1 MSLNSEVS
9 RVLYEI
15 GELHAVKGE
24 SFRSRAYLLAAQR
37 IESLSDNIKN
47 VSDQG
52 DLEKIPGVG
61 KGIAAVIEEILQTG
75 SSSHLEELR
84 ESLPLGIQELI
95 TLEGIGPKTVTRLI
109 QELNIVSVDDLE
121 KAARSGK
128 IQGLKGFGVKSEE
141 NILRAIESRKTLQK
155 RFLLGEILP
164 VIREIEEYMI
174 RCEEVLRVEAAGS
187 ARRMKETVG
196 DLDILVAAR
205 DNQSVVNHFVS
216 LPRVTRVVSK
226 GSTRS
231 TIIVRARMQVDLRV
245 VPPESYGSALQ
256 YFTGCKEH
264 NVKLRALSV
273 KLGYKLNEYGLFVR
287 ENNKQL
293 AGETEDSI
301 YQACGLSYIEPE
313 LREDRGE
320 IEAALERLLPKLV
333 GYDEMK
339 GDLHVHSKWSDGNS
353 TLEEIAAEAQK
364 HKLEYVAITDHSKAL
379 AIARGLDERRLRNQ
393 ITEIDKLNKS
403 FEGFTLLKGIEVDIK
418 RDGSLDLPDSVLKDL
433 DFVVASIHSGFKG
446 TAEEISQRV
455 ISAIHNEYVATIA
468 HPTGRLILRRQ
479 PYALNIDEVI
489 QAAAQQK
496 VMMEINAFPN
506 RLDLNDVNSRAATQ
520 KGVRIS
526 IGTDAHTIDQLKY
539 LALGVSVARRG
550 WLESKNVINTCGI
563 DELEKKLKR

>member
-1 MSLNSEVS
+1 MSLNSEVA
-9 RVLYEI
+9 RILYEI
-15 GELHAVKGE
+15 GELCAVKGE

-37 IESLSDNIKN
+37 IESLSDDIKN
-47 VSDQG
+47 VSDRG
-52 DLEKIPGVG
+52 DLEGIPGVG
-61 KGIAAVIEEILQTG
+61 KGIAAVIDEILQTG

-95 TLEGIGPKTVTRLI
+95 TLEGLGPKTVTRLI

-128 IQGLKGFGVKSEE
+128 IQGLKGFGIKSEE

-164 VIREIEEYMI
+164 VIREIEDYMT
-174 RCEEVLRVEAAGS
+174 RCEEVLQVEVAGS
-187 ARRMKETVG
+187 ARRMKDTVG
-196 DLDILVAAR
+196 DLDMLVAAKN
-205 DNQSVVNHFVS
+205 NQSAVNHFVS
-216 LPRVTRVVSK
+216 LPRVTRVISK

-231 TIIVRARMQVDLRV
+231 TIIVGARMQVDLRV

-273 KLGYKLNEYGLFVR
+273 KLGYKLNEYGLFER
-287 ENNKQL
+287 ENNKQI
-293 AGETEDSI
+293 AGETEDSV

-320 IEAALERLLPKLV
+320 IEAALERSLPKLV

-339 GDLHVHSKWSDGNS
+339 GDLHVHSNWSDGNA
-353 TLEEIAAEAQK
+353 TLEEIAAEAQN

-379 AIARGLDERRLRNQ
+379 AIARGLDEKRLRDQ
-393 ITEIDKLNKS
+393 ITEIDKLNKG
-403 FEGFTLLKGIEVDIK
+403 FDGFTLLKGIEVDIK
-418 RDGSLDLPDSVLKDL
+418 RDGSLDLSDSVLKDL

-446 TAEEISQRV
+446 TVEEISKRV
-455 ISAIHNEYVATIA
+455 VSAIHNEYVSTIA

-479 PYALNIDEVI
+479 PYALKIDEVI

-496 VMMEINAFPN
+496 VMLEINAFPN
-506 RLDLNDVNSRAATQ
+506 RLDLNDVNSRAAAQ

-550 WLESKNVINTCGI
+550 WLESEDVINTCDI
-563 DELEKKLKR
+563 DQLGKKLKR